1 MVFGYI
7 SSLIVFFP
15 KISTLNGFHWTKFGV
30 AIYSPST
37 VSECISINDIL
48 VFDMKLSFLFLSCI
62 ERQTVNYF
70 S

>member
-1 MVFGYI
+1 MVFRYI
-7 SSLIVFFP
+7 SSHIVFFP
-15 KISTLNGFHWTKFGV
+15 KISTLNGFHRTKFGV

-37 VSECISINDIL
+37 VRKGISINDIFI
-48 VFDMKLSFLFLSCI
+48 FDIKLSFLFFSYI